1 MLKNEI
7 IVPISVVFNKDLQID
22 YKNTKKHIKFLINEK
37 VKIFYL
43 AQSASELERMS
54 QKERMKIAK
63 FVSKTIKKKAKLIL
77 QPLVHTHID
86 DQISEAKQLI
96 KFGCDAIVIKPLRE
110 KGKQDFYSKKFILS
124 EYNPLRHD
132 NYYYKY
138 MKKICNEISAP
149 IIFHHDDIN
158 NSRGLS
164 LKILTKILKN
174 KKIIALKEHN
184 KSLKSRN
191 KIYKKFGNK
200 LDCYDGFSKEDFISS
215 YKSGARAKHSNFSWF
230 DPKWDK
236 LFMKFLKNNNFSM
249 AKKMCQIENCIKE
262 SIIKTGYA
270 GYKELIKL
278 NKIINVSGFTRMPG
292 CNINENHKKILTKSH
307 FKFMREQK
315 KFLSFYKNLL

>member
-7 IVPISVVFNKDLQID
+7 IVPISVVFNKNLQID

-110 KGKQDFYSKKFILS
+110 KGKQDFYSKRFILS

-138 MKKICNEISAP
+138 MKKICSEISAP
-149 IIFHHDDIN
+149 IIFHHD
-158 NSRGLS
+158 
-164 LKILTKILKN
+164 
-174 KKIIALKEHN
+174 E
-184 KSLKSRN
+184 
-191 KIYKKFGNK
+191 
-200 LDCYDGFSKEDFISS
+200 
-215 YKSGARAKHSNFSWF
+215 
-230 DPKWDK
+230 
-236 LFMKFLKNNNFSM
+236 
-249 AKKMCQIENCIKE
+249 
-262 SIIKTGYA
+262 
-270 GYKELIKL
+270 
-278 NKIINVSGFTRMPG
+278 
-292 CNINENHKKILTKSH
+292 
-307 FKFMREQK
+307 
-315 KFLSFYKNLL
+315 